1 MRARETRGR
10 LRAILIVAP
19 GQVMSQSLNTLR
31 ELWRLALPMVV
42 SQGALALMFFAD
54 RFFLSRLSPVHV
66 AASLGG
72 GVSFWVCL
80 CFFNGIAAYGNALVA
95 QYFGRKELHRCPQ
108 VVTQGVLLA
117 MASQPLLLL
126 LAWPIFHSFV
136 WMGHEPE
143 QVALEQ
149 PYFLTMVA
157 GGLLFLV
164 KTVFASYFSGVA
176 RTRVVMIADVV
187 GVIVNVPLTYMLI
200 FGRGGLPELGIV
212 GAALGT
218 VIAAGIT
225 IGVYL
230 VFYLNAIHA
239 KRFSVRSSLL
249 YSPGIMRRYLRLG
262 LPSGLEVFI
271 GLGTFNVFLL
281 LFQSY
286 GVAEGA
292 AMAIVFNWDMLSFV
306 PLMGLNIAV
315 MSMTGRFVG
324 AGNMARSNE
333 VIFSGFVLGVSYA
346 GSLALLF
353 VIFRTELLS
362 VFATPGEDFSAI
374 LAIGSPMM
382 LGMATYVVADAL
394 ILVCSGVLRGAGDT
408 RWLMYTSIV
417 IHVVMLAVQLV
428 VILIMKLGPLL
439 SWYVFVATLL
449 AQACIYLLRVYR
461 GRWRAPE
468 RLAEVM
474 RE

>member
-1 MRARETRGR
+1 
-10 LRAILIVAP
+10 
-19 GQVMSQSLNTLR
+19 MSQSFKTLR
-31 ELWRLALPMVV
+31 ELSRLALPMVV
-42 SQGALALMFFAD
+42 SQGALAMMFFAD
-54 RFFLSRLSPVHV
+54 RFFLSRISPVHV

-95 QYFGRKELHRCPQ
+95 QYFGRKDLHRCPQ
-108 VVTQGVLLA
+108 VVTQGVILA
-117 MASQPLLLL
+117 VASQPLLLL
-126 LAWPIFHSFV
+126 MVWPMLGSFA
-136 WMGHEPE
+136 WMGHAPE
-143 QVALEQ
+143 QVELER
-149 PYFLTMVA
+149 PYLLTMAA

-164 KTVFASYFSGVA
+164 KTVFASYFSGIS
-176 RTRVVMIADVV
+176 RTRVVMIADVT
-187 GVIVNVPLTYMLI
+187 GVLVNIPLSFVLI
-200 FGRGGLPELGIV
+200 FGRWGFPELGIV

-218 VIAAGIT
+218 VIAAGVT
-225 IGVYL
+225 IGIYL
-230 VFYLNAIHA
+230 LFYLNAIHA
-239 KRFSVRSSLL
+239 DRFSVRDSLL

-286 GVAEGA
+286 GVDEGA

-324 AGNMARSNE
+324 AGDMARSNE
-333 VIFSGFVLGVSYA
+333 VIVSGFILGVSYA
-346 GSLALLF
+346 GSLATLF
-353 VIFRTELLS
+353 VIFRAELLS
-362 VFATPGEDFSAI
+362 IFATPGEDFSAI

-408 RWLMYTSIV
+408 RWLMFTSIA
-417 IHVVMLAVQLV
+417 IHIAMLVAQLL
-428 VILIMKLGPLL
+428 VILLLDLGPLK
-439 SWYVFVATLL
+439 SWGVFVATLL
-449 AQACIYLLRVYR
+449 VQAVIYLLRVFR
-461 GRWRAPE
+461 GRWRSPE

-474 RE
+474 RD